1 MYRRGIV
8 RLSRLTCLL
17 LIVCLAAVSV
27 SGCKKSATEETIK
40 IGFIGD
46 LTGDTA
52 IWGQAGSNA
61 GKMVTDE
68 INAAGGILGKKI
80 EFIPMDGRGQPV
92 DSVNAFNNLVDQGV
106 LCVIGTN
113 FSSCNKAIAPI
124 ACEKKVPLLGT
135 TCTNPAVTVDQAT
148 GLVYPYSFR
157 IGFIDPFQGQ
167 VLGKYAA
174 TEMKAKTAVS
184 FLDISQDFAATET
197 KFFKETFEANGG
209 KLVGTASGRSG
220 DNDFRAQLTKM
231 AAMKPDVIL
240 LPWFY
245 KDVALIANQAK
256 ELGIKVPFM
265 GPDSW
270 DSPELMTLAGPALEG
285 SYYCSQPSFARPV
298 TKPFHDAYVA
308 KWGTEP
314 EAESLAVHDGL
325 YWVKDAVERAG
336 KIDRTALRDML
347 ETTTKF
353 VGLMGPMVVDPKTH
367 DPSKEASLYRITDS
381 KRVWIGDFKP

>member
-1 MYRRGIV
+1 MSRKGIV
-8 RLSRLTCLL
+8 CLSKLTCLL

-27 SGCKKSATEETIK
+27 SGCKKSATVEPIK

-52 IWGQAGSNA
+52 IWGQAGSKA
-61 GKMVTDE
+61 GQMTTDE
-68 INAAGGILGKKI
+68 INAAGGILGRQI
-80 EFIPMDGRGQPV
+80 QFIPMDGRGQAV
-92 DSVNAFNNLVDQGV
+92 DSVNAFNSLVDQGV

-124 ACEKKVPLLGT
+124 ACQKKIPLLGT
-135 TCTNPAVTVDQAT
+135 TCTNDAVTVDQAT

-157 IGFIDPFQGQ
+157 IGYTDEFQAQ

-174 TEMKAKTAVS
+174 TELKAKTFAS
-184 FLDISQDFAATET
+184 FLDMTQDFAQTET
-197 KFFKETFEANGG
+197 TWFNKAFVANGG
-209 KLVGTASGRSG
+209 KMVGTVSGRSG
-220 DNDFRAQLTKM
+220 DNDFRTQLTKL
-231 AAMKPDVIL
+231 AAMKPDIIL

-256 ELGIKVPFM
+256 ELGMKIPFM

-270 DSPELMTLAGPALEG
+270 DSPELMGLAGPALEG
-285 SYYCSQPSFARPV
+285 SYYCSQPAFARPE

-308 KWGTEP
+308 KWGSEP

-325 YWVKDAVERAG
+325 YWVKDACERAG
-336 KIDRTALRDML
+336 KVDPVALRDAL
-347 ETTTKF
+347 ESTVNF
-353 VGLMGPMVVDPKTH
+353 QGLMGPITVDIKTH
-367 DPSKEASLYRITDS
+367 NPSKEASLFHITGS
-381 KRVWIGDFKP
+381 KRVFVGDFKP